1 MKTARMLLLALLL
14 PPCAALAQSDPE
26 AIYARFHRAAVSGDV
41 DEMARYGHGPQRAEF
56 ASMSAAQ
63 RQATAKMMAAL
74 LPRAYLLNSKTVA
87 PNGQSARLIV
97 SGASTLTPDGRPEKL
112 YGTIRMELENGEWKV
127 GNMDWSNTRPAAFT
141 QAKPAAAAP
150 APASKAP
157 SARGTTVVG
166 TPLERKLGPAKPP
179 CVYKPVMTAEDVE
192 NCR

>member
-1 MKTARMLLLALLL
+1 
-14 PPCAALAQSDPE
+14 
-26 AIYARFHRAAVSGDV
+26 
-41 DEMARYGHGPQRAEF
+41 
-56 ASMSAAQ
+56 
-63 RQATAKMMAAL
+63 MMAVL

-97 SGASTLTPDGRPEKL
+97 SGASTVNPDGRLETL

-150 APASKAP
+150 AASKAAP
-157 SARGTTVVG
+157 AVRSGTAVG
-166 TPLERKLGPAKPP
+166 TQVERKLGPAKPP